1 MYWRVSDIPIFNS
14 MRRLY
19 YLSVLALLMMTASAL
34 NAQDGK
40 VLLGVRA
47 GHSAPFGG
55 FAAVSVE
62 ADHDFNNVFSLLG
75 GAQYNTIGRTAVEV
89 RPSYF
94 HDFGRGRLSAEI
106 LMHYT
111 NQFSI
116 ANVAMGAGLGYKGR
130 FLQAKLGYYYRLYGG
145 TGDWIKEAFNIYYEL
160 GVNCLPMFS
169 KWDLNVLL
177 TNNEIFELERHFQVT
192 YILQGCYYP
201 IDNVGI
207 TLSLNYKPAGM
218 FNMSTDY
225 YQLSS
230 KLGICYRW

>member
-19 YLSVLALLMMTASAL
+19 YLAVLMLLTLTASAL

-94 HDFGRGRLSAEI
+94 HDFDCGRLSAEI
-106 LMHYT
+106 LIHGT
-111 NQFSI
+111 NMFSTT
-116 ANVAMGAGLGYKGR
+116 NVAVGAGVGFKWR
-130 FLQAKLGYYYRLYGG
+130 FLRAKLGYYYRLYGG
-145 TGDWIKEAFNIYYEL
+145 AGDWIKEPFNMYYEF

-169 KWDLNVLL
+169 KWDLNVLV
-177 TNNEIFELERHFQVT
+177 TNNEIFELERHYQMT
-192 YILQGCYYP
+192 YILQGWYYP

-207 TLSLNYKPAGM
+207 TLSVNYKPAGM
-218 FNMSTDY
+218 FNMSADY

-230 KLGICYRW
+230 KFGICYRW